1 MKEHKIEILPPE
13 HTPTV
18 QVTSLAQLL
27 KKQKVRIYVLKD
39 ILAINHRTV
48 QRRIQEPEAM
58 TVRELLLLGQAL
70 NVSEHQLLDLIRDEY
85 RSRPAAPVEPPAK
98 LPAALPEPA
107 KAKAP
112 VKKAPASKAAAK
124 KPSKP

>member
-39 ILAINHRTV
+39 TLAINHRTA
-48 QRRIQEPEAM
+48 QRRIQEPETM

-85 RSRPAAPVEPPAK
+85 RSRPSCPNRPKQKLQLTK
-98 LPAALPEPA
+98 LPLP
-107 KAKAP
+107 KRRLKN
-112 VKKAPASKAAAK
+112 PASHEAINRRIPK
-124 KPSKP
+124 

>member
-1 MKEHKIEILPPE
+1 MKEHKIEILLPE

-39 ILAINHRTV
+39 TLAINHRTA
-48 QRRIQEPEAM
+48 QRRIREPETM

-85 RSRPAAPVEPPAK
+85 RSRPAAPAE
-98 LPAALPEPA
+98 LPEPA

-112 VKKAPASKAAAK
+112 VKKAPK